1 MHAARLWL
9 AWRGPGEYVQLLTAA
24 EIHFAVGIA
33 LRSPALRHD
42 SCGTDSQYALDAAD
56 RVTLM
61 EKLTSGAISAMESLR
76 DSGALTG

>member
-1 MHAARLWL
+1 VSTFNYLRLRKSTL
-9 AWRGPGEYVQLLTAA
+9 QSES
-24 EIHFAVGIA
+24 HFAHRHCATI
-33 LRSPALRHD
+33 PAGLTP
-42 SCGTDSQYALDAAD
+42 SALDAAD